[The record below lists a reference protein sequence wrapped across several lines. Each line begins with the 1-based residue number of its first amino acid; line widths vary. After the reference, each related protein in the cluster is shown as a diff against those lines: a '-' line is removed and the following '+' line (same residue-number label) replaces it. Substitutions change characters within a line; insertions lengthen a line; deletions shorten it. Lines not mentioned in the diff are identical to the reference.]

1 MLCNLLFFI
10 CFQHKLYYFLTKRTQ
25 MAIYAYLRVSTKDQ
39 SYDYQKNMIL
49 EYTNENG
56 YTNVDFIE
64 EKISGAKSYKS
75 RELGRLIDNLK
86 KGDVILVNEF
96 SRLGRSLLDI
106 LEIIKTINE
115 KEAKLIIVRE
125 KLVIG
130 DDMNSKLLTTIFGI
144 VSEIERD
151 LLKSRVKEGLANAK
165 AKGIKLGRKPG
176 PSKSKLDPHK
186 KEIQEY
192 LSKGISK
199 SSIAK
204 LLGVNRQTL
213 YSFIRK
219 HNM

>member
-1 MLCNLLFFI
+1 
-10 CFQHKLYYFLTKRTQ
+10 